1 MYNWQKKD
9 WKRFSYNFEPIEEL
23 IYVFG
28 QKTGFLHGALQSLPE
43 QYQIESLQD
52 ILVSEAIKTSEIE
65 GEYLSRRDVLSSV
78 RNNLGLGPNL
88 PVRDIH
94 AQGIAN
100 LITDARQ
107 TFREPLTREILFR
120 WHKMLFPSPARI
132 TAGQWRSHSEPM
144 QVVSGSVGKEK
155 IHFKAPPSDQVP
167 SEMEQFIEWF
177 NKTSIVGKDS
187 IKYAPIRSAIAHLY
201 FETIHPFEDGNGRV
215 GRVIAEKAL
224 MQTLGMPLLFSLS
237 TTIES
242 ERRKYYEAL
251 QTAQKSNE
259 ITDWIIYFTDVILK
273 SFEES
278 EKLIA
283 YTLQKTKLFD
293 RCKDLLNE
301 RQIKVLNRMLREGP
315 KGFEGGMTAKKY
327 MRIASTSKATATR
340 DLQKLEQFG
349 VFKAYGSGRSTSYTI
364 QFPD

>member
-9 WKRFSYNFEPIEEL
+9 WKHFSYNFEPIEEL
-23 IYVFG
+23 IYAFG

-43 QYQIESLQD
+43 QDQIESLQD

-78 RNNLGLGPNL
+78 RNNLGLSPNL

-100 LITDARQ
+100 LVTDARQ

-120 WHKMLFPSPARI
+120 WHKMLFPAPTKI

-155 IHFKAPPSDQVP
+155 IHFEAPPSDQVP

-177 NKTSIVGKDS
+177 NKTSIDGKDS

-340 DLQKLEQFG
+340 DLQKLHQLG